1 MNGKHPGT
9 NVQKLTSHSMKPR
22 ESEGVTLKHETIILI
37 GGNFITWVIVWTVWR
52 RNWKL
57 EKKKSNPSF
66 FQREK
71 FICKRCERMWQKKKK
86 NQAKE
91 KKKAEAKMR
100 YIIDYLKK

>member
-57 EKKKSNPSF
+57 EKKNQIQAF
-66 FQREK
+66 FRGKNLFVKDVKE
-71 FICKRCERMWQKKKK
+71 CDQKKKK
-86 NQAKE
+86 IKP
-91 KKKAEAKMR
+91 KRRKR
-100 YIIDYLKK
+100 LKQRWDIS